1 LQLKQN
7 LAQATG
13 TKLAGFGLIWID
25 HGRRMQVF
33 AAASRTEVSGTKQ
46 ATSSSGIGGHSLL
59 LTESGRSLGG
69 GPSLFEA
76 LSPAER
82 EVVLSHGKKR
92 VFFRGQTLFNQG
104 SRHDGIFLIQTGRV
118 RVFYTAP
125 SEREITLAYWHPGNF
140 VGGPNVFGDSMHQ
153 WSGVAVTDTSV
164 VQLPGR
170 ALRKLVVEVPNLAI
184 GLIEGLTFK
193 GRCYS
198 ALAQM
203 LGTRSITERLAHLL
217 LHLVDLYGVKDDDGI
232 LIGAAFTHADIA
244 HMVGATRQWVTI
256 SLKRMHEKDIV
267 LSSKSRII
275 VRRPDLLEKMR
286 GEGSK
291 LD

>member
-1 LQLKQN
+1 M
-7 LAQATG
+7 
-13 TKLAGFGLIWID
+13 KLAGFGLIWIH

-33 AAASRTEVSGTKQ
+33 AAASRTEMGGTRQAASAVSGQ
-46 ATSSSGIGGHSLL
+46 SLL
-59 LTESGRSLGG
+59 LNESGRGLGG

-76 LSPAER
+76 LSAAER
-82 EVVLSHGKKR
+82 ETVLSHGKKR

-104 SRHDGIFLIQTGRV
+104 ARHDGIFLIQTGRV

-140 VGGPNVFGDSMHQ
+140 VGGPNVFGDSVHQ

-170 ALRKLVVEVPNLAI
+170 ALRRLVVEVPNLAI

-203 LGTRSITERLAHLL
+203 LGTRSIIERLAHLL
-217 LHLVDLYGVKDDDGI
+217 LHLVDLYGVKDDEGI

-256 SLKRMHEKDIV
+256 SLKRMHDKDIV

-286 GEGSK
+286 GDGSRFE
-291 LD
+291 

>member
-1 LQLKQN
+1 
-7 LAQATG
+7 
-13 TKLAGFGLIWID
+13 
-25 HGRRMQVF
+25 MQVF
-33 AAASRTEVSGTKQ
+33 AAASRTDTAA
-46 ATSSSGIGGHSLL
+46 ATPAATPSVGSQSLL
-59 LTESGRSLGG
+59 LTESGRALGG

-82 EVVLSHGKKR
+82 DVVLSHGKKR

-104 SRHDGIFLIQTGRV
+104 ARHDGIFLIQTGRV

-140 VGGPNVFGDSMHQ
+140 VGGPNVFGDSVHQ
-153 WSGVAVTDTSV
+153 WSGVAVNDTSV

-170 ALRKLVVEVPNLAI
+170 SLRKLVIEVPNLAI

-217 LHLVDLYGVKDDDGI
+217 LHLADLYGVRDDDGI

-267 LSSKSRII
+267 LSQKSRII
-275 VRRPDLLEKMR
+275 IRRPDLLEVMR
-286 GEGSK
+286 GDGSK
-291 LD
+291 FE